1 MAPESKKSH
10 HLSPSRGNTNVAI
23 IGAGA
28 SGCICAYLLQKEGI
42 DVTLF
47 DKGMPLRTLLPTGGG
62 RCNLAHAEYDFKDL
76 AKNYPRGEKFL
87 YSVFSKFSTYD
98 TLALFDELGIE
109 TYTQEDERIFP
120 TSNSAK
126 DVREKILDNLK
137 DVQIQREEVV
147 EVERIDRGFKV
158 LTPKYPSPLT
168 PAWLST
174 VNEPSVFAPQNTS
187 ALCRQSALPQGAR
200 GVKKCEYLFSHIV
213 IAIGGHSK
221 FDFLK
226 NFDIKIIAPRPSL
239 VGLNTK
245 EKSKEISGIVV
256 KNANCNGI
264 TDDLL
269 FTHFGISGPLA
280 YKISSIKA
288 RDNFPYKL
296 NLDLYPQEINLQ
308 GLLNTN
314 PHKDVKNI
322 LSKFVPHG
330 LIKYL
335 IGDFAEIKAH
345 KIDGK
350 TRDYILNR
358 IHHLE
363 LTVIG
368 TNKGEETVT
377 AGGID
382 LAEINPKT
390 MELKKYPKIYC
401 IGEALDIDGFCGGY
415 NLQNAWSTAFV
426 AKEGIVGG
434 V

>member
-1 MAPESKKSH
+1 MEQESKTHKKT
-10 HLSPSRGNTNVAI
+10 GANIAI

-28 SGCICAYLLQKEGI
+28 SGCICAYLLQKEGF

-47 DKGMPLRTLLPTGGG
+47 DKGTPLRTLLPTGGG

-98 TLALFDELGIE
+98 TLALFDELGVE

-126 DVREKILDNLK
+126 DVREKILNYLK
-137 DVQIQREEVV
+137 NVQIQKEEVI
-147 EVERIDRGFKV
+147 EIEKIDGGFKV
-158 LTPKYPSPLT
+158 ISRKYPSPPT
-168 PAWLST
+168 
-174 VNEPSVFAPQNTS
+174 SVLQ
-187 ALCRQSALPQGAR
+187 QGAR
-200 GVKKCEYLFSHIV
+200 GTRTCEYLFSHII
-213 IAIGGHSK
+213 IAIGGHSN

-226 NFDIKIIAPRPSL
+226 NFDIKIIPPRPSL

-245 EKSKEISGIVV
+245 EKSKEVSGVVV

-269 FTHFGISGPLA
+269 FTHFGISGPLT

-308 GLLNTN
+308 ELLNTN

-322 LSKFVPHG
+322 LSKFLPHG

-335 IGDFAEIKAH
+335 IGDIADIKAH

-350 TRDYILNR
+350 TRDFILSKLHN
-358 IHHLE
+358 LE
-363 LTVIG
+363 LTIIG

-382 LAEINPKT
+382 LSEINPKT

-426 AKEGIVGG
+426 AKEGIIGSI
-434 V
+434 

>member
-1 MAPESKKSH
+1 MTLKTLKWYFCMVQESTSNKS
-10 HLSPSRGNTNVAI
+10 VAI
-23 IGAGA
+23 IGAGPA
-28 SGCICAYLLQKEGI
+28 GCVCAKFLKNNGFCPI
-42 DVTLF
+42 IF
-47 DKGMPLRTLLPTGGG
+47 DKGKYLRTILPTGGG
-62 RCNLAHAEYDFKDL
+62 RCNLAHAEFDFKNL
-76 AKNYPRGEKFL
+76 TKNYPRGEKFL
-87 YSVFSKFSTYD
+87 YSVFSKFGTED
-98 TLALFDELGIE
+98 AIQFFKQLGIE

-126 DVREKILDNLK
+126 DVREKILGSLK
-137 DVQIQREEVV
+137 NIQIQREEVV
-147 EVERIDRGFKV
+147 KVERINGGFKI
-158 LTPKYPSPLT
+158 LTSKH
-168 PAWLST
+168 
-174 VNEPSVFAPQNTS
+174 
-187 ALCRQSALPQGAR
+187 PQGAR
-200 GVKKCEYLFSHIV
+200 GADNPTPASVKLSNASLTAAPSPSRVEGMCEYLFSHIV

-226 NFDIKIIAPRPSL
+226 NFDIKIIPPRPSL
-239 VGLNTK
+239 VGLNTNEKFK
-245 EKSKEISGIVV
+245 EVSGIVV

-269 FTHFGISGPLA
+269 FTHFGISGPLT

-296 NLDLYPQEINLQ
+296 NFDLHPQEINLQ
-308 GLLNTN
+308 ELLNTN

-322 LSKFVPHG
+322 LSKFIPHG

-335 IGDFAEIKAH
+335 IGDIAEIKAH

-350 TRDYILNR
+350 TRDFILSKLHN
-358 IHHLE
+358 LE

-382 LAEINPKT
+382 LVEINPKT

-426 AKEGIVGG
+426 AKEGITNPY
-434 V
+434 

>member
-1 MAPESKKSH
+1 MALESKTHTKT
-10 HLSPSRGNTNVAI
+10 GANIAI

-28 SGCICAYLLQKEGI
+28 SGCICAYLLQKEGF

-98 TLALFDELGIE
+98 TLALFDELGVE

-126 DVREKILDNLK
+126 DVREKILNNLK
-137 DVQIQREEVV
+137 NVQIQKEEVIKI
-147 EVERIDRGFKV
+147 EKIDSGFKI
-158 LTPKYPSPLT
+158 
-168 PAWLST
+168 LST
-174 VNEPSVFAPQNTS
+174 PNYSKN
-187 ALCRQSALPQGAR
+187 
-200 GVKKCEYLFSHIV
+200 KKMCEYLFSHVI
-213 IAIGGHSK
+213 IAIGGHSN

-226 NFDIKIIAPRPSL
+226 NFEIKIIPPKPSL

-245 EKSKEISGIVV
+245 EKSKEVSGIVV
-256 KNANCNGI
+256 RNVNCNGL

-296 NLDLYPQEINLQ
+296 NFDLHPLEINLQ
-308 GLLNTN
+308 ELLNTN

-322 LSKFVPHG
+322 LSKFIPHG

-335 IGDFAEIKAH
+335 IGDIADIKAH

-350 TRDYILNR
+350 TRDFILSKLHN
-358 IHHLE
+358 LE

-382 LAEINPKT
+382 LSEINPKT
-390 MELKKYPKIYC
+390 MELKKYQNIYC
-401 IGEALDIDGFCGGY
+401 IGEALNIDGFCGGY

-426 AKEGIVGG
+426 AKEAITDFS
-434 V
+434 

>member
-1 MAPESKKSH
+1 MEQESKTHKKT
-10 HLSPSRGNTNVAI
+10 GANIAI

-47 DKGMPLRTLLPTGGG
+47 DKGTPLRTLLPTGGG

-98 TLALFDELGIE
+98 TLALFDELGVE

-126 DVREKILDNLK
+126 DVREKILNNLK
-137 DVQIQREEVV
+137 NIQIQKEEVI
-147 EVERIDRGFKV
+147 EVERIDEGLKI
-158 LTPKYPSPLT
+158 LTSKHPSPPL
-168 PAWLST
+168 
-174 VNEPSVFAPQNTS
+174 Q
-187 ALCRQSALPQGAR
+187 QGAR
-200 GVKKCEYLFSHIV
+200 GARTCEYLFSHII
-213 IAIGGHSK
+213 IAIGGHSN

-226 NFDIKIIAPRPSL
+226 NFDIKIIPPRPSL

-245 EKSKEISGIVV
+245 EKSKEVSGIVV
-256 KNANCNGI
+256 KNANCNGL

-308 GLLNTN
+308 ELLNTN

-322 LSKFVPHG
+322 LSKFIPHG

-335 IGDFAEIKAH
+335 IGDIADIKAH

-350 TRDYILNR
+350 TRDFILSRLHN
-358 IHHLE
+358 LE

-426 AKEGIVGG
+426 AKEGIIGSI
-434 V
+434 

>member
-1 MAPESKKSH
+1 MEQESKTYKKT
-10 HLSPSRGNTNVAI
+10 GANIAI

-28 SGCICAYLLQKEGI
+28 SGCICAYLLQKEGF

-47 DKGMPLRTLLPTGGG
+47 DKGTPLRTLLPTGGG

-98 TLALFDELGIE
+98 TLALFNELGVE
-109 TYTQEDERIFP
+109 TYTQENERIFP

-126 DVREKILDNLK
+126 DVREKILNSLK
-137 DVQIQREEVV
+137 DIQIQREEVV
-147 EVERIDRGFKV
+147 EVERIGGEFKV
-158 LTPKYPSPLT
+158 ISKKDPSPPT
-168 PAWLST
+168 T
-174 VNEPSVFAPQNTS
+174 V
-187 ALCRQSALPQGAR
+187 LCRQSILQQGAR
-200 GVKKCEYLFSHIV
+200 GTRTCEYLFSHIIV
-213 IAIGGHSK
+213 AIGGHSK

-226 NFDIKIIAPRPSL
+226 NFDIKIIPPRPSL

-245 EKSKEISGIVV
+245 EKSKEVSGIVV
-256 KNANCNGI
+256 RNVNCNGL

-296 NLDLYPQEINLQ
+296 NFDLHPQEINLQ
-308 GLLNTN
+308 ELLNTN

-322 LSKFVPHG
+322 LSKFLPHG

-335 IGDFAEIKAH
+335 IGDIADIKAH

-350 TRDYILNR
+350 TRDFILNKL
-358 IHHLE
+358 HNLE

-390 MELKKYPKIYC
+390 MELKKYSKVYC

-426 AKEGIVGG
+426 AKEGIIGSI
-434 V
+434 

>member
-1 MAPESKKSH
+1 MEQESKTHKKT
-10 HLSPSRGNTNVAI
+10 GANIAI

-98 TLALFDELGIE
+98 TLALFDELGVE

-126 DVREKILDNLK
+126 DVREKILEHLK
-137 DVQIQREEVV
+137 DVQIQREEVI
-147 EVERIDRGFKV
+147 EVERIDGGLKF
-158 LTPKYPSPLT
+158 LTSKHPSP
-168 PAWLST
+168 P
-174 VNEPSVFAPQNTS
+174 
-187 ALCRQSALPQGAR
+187 LPQGAR
-200 GVKKCEYLFSHIV
+200 GARTCEYLFSHII
-213 IAIGGHSK
+213 IAIGGHSN

-226 NFDIKIIAPRPSL
+226 NFDIKIIPPRPSL

-245 EKSKEISGIVV
+245 EKSKEVSGVVV

-308 GLLNTN
+308 ELLNTN

-322 LSKFVPHG
+322 LSKFLPHG

-335 IGDFAEIKAH
+335 IGDIADIKAH

-350 TRDYILNR
+350 TRDFILSKLHN
-358 IHHLE
+358 LE

-426 AKEGIVGG
+426 AKEGIIGSI
-434 V
+434 

>member
-1 MAPESKKSH
+1 MEQESKTYKKT
-10 HLSPSRGNTNVAI
+10 GANIAI

-28 SGCICAYLLQKEGI
+28 SGCICAYLLQKEGF

-98 TLALFDELGIE
+98 TLALFDELGVE

-126 DVREKILDNLK
+126 DVREKILNNLK
-137 DVQIQREEVV
+137 NVQIQKEEVIKI
-147 EVERIDRGFKV
+147 EKIDSGFKI
-158 LTPKYPSPLT
+158 
-168 PAWLST
+168 LST
-174 VNEPSVFAPQNTS
+174 PNYSKN
-187 ALCRQSALPQGAR
+187 
-200 GVKKCEYLFSHIV
+200 KKMCEYLFSHVI
-213 IAIGGHSK
+213 IAIGGHSN

-226 NFDIKIIAPRPSL
+226 NFEIKIIPPKPSL

-245 EKSKEISGIVV
+245 EKSKEVSGIVV
-256 KNANCNGI
+256 RNVNCNGL

-296 NLDLYPQEINLQ
+296 NFDLHPQEINLQ
-308 GLLNTN
+308 ELLNTN

-322 LSKFVPHG
+322 LSKFIPHG

-335 IGDFAEIKAH
+335 IGDIADIKAH

-350 TRDYILNR
+350 TRDFILSKLHN
-358 IHHLE
+358 LE

-382 LAEINPKT
+382 LSEINPKT
-390 MELKKYPKIYC
+390 MELKKYKNIYC
-401 IGEALDIDGFCGGY
+401 IGEALNIDGFCGGY

-426 AKEGIVGG
+426 AKEAITDFS
-434 V
+434 

>member
-1 MAPESKKSH
+1 MEQESKTYKKT
-10 HLSPSRGNTNVAI
+10 GANIAI

-28 SGCICAYLLQKEGI
+28 SGCICAYLLQKEGF

-98 TLALFDELGIE
+98 TLALFDELGVE

-126 DVREKILDNLK
+126 DVREKILNNLK
-137 DVQIQREEVV
+137 NVQIQKEEVIKI
-147 EVERIDRGFKV
+147 EKIDSGFKI
-158 LTPKYPSPLT
+158 
-168 PAWLST
+168 LST
-174 VNEPSVFAPQNTS
+174 PNYSKN
-187 ALCRQSALPQGAR
+187 
-200 GVKKCEYLFSHIV
+200 KKMCEYLFSHVI
-213 IAIGGHSK
+213 IAIGGHSN

-226 NFDIKIIAPRPSL
+226 NFEIKIIPPKPSL

-245 EKSKEISGIVV
+245 EKSKEVSGIVV
-256 KNANCNGI
+256 RNVNCNGL

-296 NLDLYPQEINLQ
+296 NFDLYPQEINLQ
-308 GLLNTN
+308 ELLNTN

-322 LSKFVPHG
+322 LSKFIPHG

-335 IGDFAEIKAH
+335 IGDIADIKAH

-350 TRDYILNR
+350 TRDFILSKLHN
-358 IHHLE
+358 LE

-382 LAEINPKT
+382 LSEINPKT
-390 MELKKYPKIYC
+390 MELKKYKNIYC

-415 NLQNAWSTAFV
+415 NLQNTWSTAFV
-426 AKEGIVGG
+426 AKEGIVGSI
-434 V
+434 

>member
-1 MAPESKKSH
+1 MALESKTHTKT
-10 HLSPSRGNTNVAI
+10 GANIAI

-28 SGCICAYLLQKEGI
+28 SGCICAYLLQKEGF

-98 TLALFDELGIE
+98 TLALFDELGVE

-120 TSNSAK
+120 TSNSSK
-126 DVREKILDNLK
+126 DVREKILGSLK
-137 DVQIQREEVV
+137 NIQIQREEVV
-147 EVERIDRGFKV
+147 KVERINGGFKI
-158 LTPKYPSPLT
+158 LTSKP
-168 PAWLST
+168 
-174 VNEPSVFAPQNTS
+174 
-187 ALCRQSALPQGAR
+187 PQGAR
-200 GVKKCEYLFSHIV
+200 GADNPTPASVKLSNASLTAAPSPSRGEGLCEYLFSHIV

-221 FDFLK
+221 FYFLK
-226 NFDIKIIAPRPSL
+226 NFDIKIIPPRPSL

-245 EKSKEISGIVV
+245 EKFKEVSGIVV

-308 GLLNTN
+308 ELLNTN

-322 LSKFVPHG
+322 LSKFIPHG

-335 IGDFAEIKAH
+335 IGDIAEIKAH

-358 IHHLE
+358 IHYLE
-363 LTVIG
+363 LTVIS

-382 LAEINPKT
+382 LVEINPKT

-426 AKEGIVGG
+426 AKEGITNPY
-434 V
+434 

>member
-1 MAPESKKSH
+1 MEQESKTYKKT
-10 HLSPSRGNTNVAI
+10 GANIAI

-28 SGCICAYLLQKEGI
+28 SGCICAYLLQKEGF

-47 DKGMPLRTLLPTGGG
+47 DKGTPLRTLLPTGGG

-98 TLALFDELGIE
+98 TLALFDELGVE
-109 TYTQEDERIFP
+109 TYTQENERIFP
-120 TSNSAK
+120 TSISAK
-126 DVREKILDNLK
+126 DVREKILNSLK
-137 DVQIQREEVV
+137 DIQIQREEVV
-147 EVERIDRGFKV
+147 EVERIGGEFKV
-158 LTPKYPSPLT
+158 ISKKDPSPPT
-168 PAWLST
+168 T
-174 VNEPSVFAPQNTS
+174 V
-187 ALCRQSALPQGAR
+187 LCRQSILQQGAR
-200 GVKKCEYLFSHIV
+200 GTRTCEYLFSHIIV
-213 IAIGGHSK
+213 AIGGHSK

-226 NFDIKIIAPRPSL
+226 NFDIKIIPPRPSL

-245 EKSKEISGIVV
+245 EKSKEVSGIVV
-256 KNANCNGI
+256 RNVNCNGL

-296 NLDLYPQEINLQ
+296 NFDLHPQEINLQ
-308 GLLNTN
+308 ELLNTN

-322 LSKFVPHG
+322 LSKFIPHG

-335 IGDFAEIKAH
+335 IGDIADIKAH

-350 TRDYILNR
+350 TRDFILNKL
-358 IHHLE
+358 HNLE

-390 MELKKYPKIYC
+390 MELKKYSKVYC

-426 AKEGIVGG
+426 AKEGIIGSI
-434 V
+434 

>member
-1 MAPESKKSH
+1 MEQESKTYKKT
-10 HLSPSRGNTNVAI
+10 GANIAI

-28 SGCICAYLLQKEGI
+28 SGCICAYLLQKEGF

-98 TLALFDELGIE
+98 TLALFDELGVE

-126 DVREKILDNLK
+126 DVREKILNNLK
-137 DVQIQREEVV
+137 NVQIQKEEVIKI
-147 EVERIDRGFKV
+147 EKIDSGFKI
-158 LTPKYPSPLT
+158 
-168 PAWLST
+168 LST
-174 VNEPSVFAPQNTS
+174 PNYSKN
-187 ALCRQSALPQGAR
+187 
-200 GVKKCEYLFSHIV
+200 KKMCEYLFSHVI
-213 IAIGGHSK
+213 IAIGGHSN
-221 FDFLK
+221 FEFLK
-226 NFDIKIIAPRPSL
+226 NFEIKIIPPKPSL

-245 EKSKEISGIVV
+245 DKFKEVSGIVI

-296 NLDLYPQEINLQ
+296 NFDLHPQEINLQ
-308 GLLNTN
+308 ELLNTN

-322 LSKFVPHG
+322 LSKFIPHG

-335 IGDFAEIKAH
+335 IGDIADIKAH

-350 TRDYILNR
+350 TRDFILSKLHN
-358 IHHLE
+358 LE

-382 LAEINPKT
+382 LSEINPKT
-390 MELKKYPKIYC
+390 MELKKYQNIYC
-401 IGEALDIDGFCGGY
+401 IGEALNIDGFCGGY

-426 AKEGIVGG
+426 AKEAITNVS
-434 V
+434 

>member
-1 MAPESKKSH
+1 MEQESKTYKKT
-10 HLSPSRGNTNVAI
+10 GANIAI

-28 SGCICAYLLQKEGI
+28 SGCICAYLLQKEGF

-47 DKGMPLRTLLPTGGG
+47 DKGTPLRTLLPTGGG

-98 TLALFDELGIE
+98 TLALFDELGVE
-109 TYTQEDERIFP
+109 TYTQENERIFP

-126 DVREKILDNLK
+126 DVREKILNSLK
-137 DVQIQREEVV
+137 DVQIQKEEVIKI
-147 EVERIDRGFKV
+147 EKIDSGFKI
-158 LTPKYPSPLT
+158 
-168 PAWLST
+168 LST
-174 VNEPSVFAPQNTS
+174 PNYSKN
-187 ALCRQSALPQGAR
+187 
-200 GVKKCEYLFSHIV
+200 KKMCEYLFSHIV

-221 FDFLK
+221 FDFLTH
-226 NFDIKIIAPRPSL
+226 FDIKIIPPRPSL

-245 EKSKEISGIVV
+245 EKSKEISGVV
-256 KNANCNGI
+256 IKNANCNGLI
-264 TDDLL
+264 DDLL

-296 NLDLYPQEINLQ
+296 NLDLHPQEINLQ
-308 GLLNTN
+308 ELLNTN

-322 LSKFVPHG
+322 LSKFIPHG

-335 IGDFAEIKAH
+335 IGDIADIKAH

-350 TRDYILNR
+350 TRDFILSKLHN
-358 IHHLE
+358 LE

-382 LAEINPKT
+382 LSEINPKT
-390 MELKKYPKIYC
+390 MELKKYQNIYC
-401 IGEALDIDGFCGGY
+401 IGEALNIDGFCGGY

-426 AKEGIVGG
+426 AKEAITDFS
-434 V
+434 